1 MHSQIGAGHFA
12 KVWLARRCYGE
23 AECVVKVVKL
33 NPFAEILRRRQSC
46 VGVTDEAVILATLSH
61 PHIIRML
68 EWRFTPH
75 TLFLLIEYMPGG
87 YLKRH
92 IIRSGKFSDGNARR
106 CFRMLASAMEYL
118 FQKEIVH
125 RDVKPENMLFKS
137 PLFSYYD
144 DSETTDS
151 IISLI
156 DFGSATFEHE
166 VRLLKVA
173 LRSDFTPIFYL
184 LIAIYWMKK

>member
-1 MHSQIGAGHFA
+1 MHDM
-12 KVWLARRCYGE
+12 
-23 AECVVKVVKL
+23 KL
-33 NPFAEILRRRQSC
+33 TH
-46 VGVTDEAVILATLSH
+46 TDL
-61 PHIIRML
+61 
-68 EWRFTPH
+68 
-75 TLFLLIEYMPGG
+75 
-87 YLKRH
+87 
-92 IIRSGKFSDGNARR
+92 
-106 CFRMLASAMEYL
+106 
-118 FQKEIVH
+118 
-125 RDVKPENMLFKS
+125 KPENMLFKS

-184 LIAIYWMKK
+184 LIAIYKMKK